1 MNNDHQNRMAAP
13 ANRGPGRPPGTDR
26 VLPAAQPATV
36 DTTQRTVPPLIA
48 PCCGRGMTPRLERW
62 EVAGT
67 HKDQASCLC
76 TLCGGRFYYDPA
88 KVILKHG

>member
-1 MNNDHQNRMAAP
+1 
-13 ANRGPGRPPGTDR
+13 
-26 VLPAAQPATV
+26 
-36 DTTQRTVPPLIA
+36 
-48 PCCGRGMTPRLERW
+48 MTPRLERW